1 MVPVVPVVF
10 SCVARGLLLTQ
21 ERVPFVERGAG
32 AQLSSPHCL
41 FLRTYCQPGAA
52 PASALVFPGQPF
64 GPGPWAAAG
73 VLEERSGQGEAWRG
87 SCRKPRGQVRALTGS
102 LLVLAESSS

>member
-1 MVPVVPVVF
+1 MVPVVF

-21 ERVPFVERGAG
+21 ERVSFVERGAG

-41 FLRTYCQPGAA
+41 FLRTYCQPGAS

-73 VLEERSGQGEAWRG
+73 VLEERSEQGEAWRG